1 MVLHLLA
8 PGGMLIIIMLAA
20 ALFQSQKIDVFS
32 TQADIQGLY
41 EDIRQMQA
49 QSTTPTD
56 VDTLHDVLYTQDWT
70 FVDKSGQSHAWSEW
84 RRKEIDAL
92 AHRSGDA
99 FYQPIKKLSVSSDG
113 QTATVTIGENGAT
126 YKDTWVRSGPSW
138 KMKTR
143 QQLD

>member
-1 MVLHLLA
+1 MLTLFMLTAVLA
-8 PGGMLIIIMLAA
+8 
-20 ALFQSQKIDVFS
+20 QSPKVDLFS

-70 FVDKSGQSHAWSEW
+70 FVDKSGQSHSWTEM
-84 RRKEIDAL
+84 RQKQIDAL
-92 AHRSGDA
+92 VHKTDDA
-99 FYQPIKKLSVSSDG
+99 YYQPIKKLSVSSDG
-113 QTATVTIGENGAT
+113 QTATVTIVENKT
-126 YKDTWVRSGPSW
+126 TFKDTWVRSGESW

-143 QQLD
+143 QQLE

>member
-1 MVLHLLA
+1 MVT
-8 PGGMLIIIMLAA
+8 IFMLAA
-20 ALFQSQKIDVFS
+20 VLSQSPKVDVFS

-70 FVDKSGQSHAWSEW
+70 FVDKSGQSHSWTEM
-84 RRKEIDAL
+84 RQKLIDAL
-92 AHRSGDA
+92 AHKTDDA
-99 FYQPIKKLSVSSDG
+99 YYQPIKKMSVSTDG
-113 QTATVTIGENGAT
+113 QTATVTIVENKTT
-126 YKDTWVRSGPSW
+126 YKDTWVRSGESW

>member
-1 MVLHLLA
+1 VVLHLLA

-41 EDIRQMQA
+41 EDIR
-49 QSTTPTD
+49 
-56 VDTLHDVLYTQDWT
+56 LHDVLYTQDWT

-143 QQLD
+143 QQIE

>member
-1 MVLHLLA
+1 MLTILMLTAVLA
-8 PGGMLIIIMLAA
+8 Q
-20 ALFQSQKIDVFS
+20 QSQKVDVFS

-49 QSTTPTD
+49 QSTTPGD

-70 FVDKSGQSHAWSEW
+70 FVDKSGQSHSWTDV
-84 RRKEIDAL
+84 RQKQVDAL
-92 AHRSGDA
+92 GHKTDDA
-99 FYQPIKKLSVSSDG
+99 YYQPIKKLSVSADG
-113 QTATVTIGENGAT
+113 QTATVTIVENKTT
-126 YKDTWVRSGPSW
+126 YKDTWVRSGESW